1 PEMLY
6 MRALGEPPSAHL
18 PYAFFMGCYLGFDG
32 GGTKTECVAL
42 DESGALIGAGHA
54 GPSNPL
60 RIGFELALDALLAA
74 SGEAVKML
82 HGDRSAVR
90 AACAGLAG
98 SSQPAVAKEMRERL
112 AQAFP
117 KAHIRVCT
125 DLGIALEAAGEG
137 PVVVLIAGTG
147 SAVIGRN
154 RQGQVARAGGYGPQI
169 GDEGSAYDVG
179 RRAVAAALRARDA
192 VGPATTLT
200 DKILPALACPSWEE
214 LAARIA
220 EKPDA
225 VFPQLVPLVVESA
238 GAGDAVASALLIQAA
253 NDLAS
258 LAVSLIRCLDLLGDH
273 FLLAK
278 WGGVFGRS
286 PLLDRRLE
294 ERVSAAA
301 SGAQFRDLPMSPAQA
316 AAGLA
321 RKMLLRA
328 SAT

>member
-1 PEMLY
+1 MLH
-6 MRALGEPPSAHL
+6 MRALAGPPSAYL

-60 RIGFELALDALLAA
+60 RVGFELALDALLSA
-74 SGEAVKML
+74 SGEALRML
-82 HGDRSAVR
+82 WGDRSAVR
-90 AACAGLAG
+90 AVCAGLAG
-98 SSQPAVAKEMRERL
+98 SGRVGVAEKIRERL
-112 AQAFP
+112 VQSFAQ
-117 KAHIRVCT
+117 AHIRICT
-125 DLGIALEAAGEG
+125 DLEIALEAAGEG
-137 PVVVLIAGTG
+137 PVVVLVAGTG

-192 VGPATTLT
+192 VGPPTALIE
-200 DKILPALACPSWEE
+200 KILQALACPSWEE
-214 LAARIA
+214 LATRIA

-225 VFPQLVPLVVESA
+225 VFPELFPVVVESA
-238 GAGDAVASALLIQAA
+238 GAGDAAASALLTQAA
-253 NDLAS
+253 DDLAS
-258 LAVSLIRCLDLLGDH
+258 LAVSLIRRLDLLGDQ
-273 FLLAK
+273 FVLAK

-294 ERVSAAA
+294 ECISADA

-321 RKMLLRA
+321 RKTLLRA